1 MQYKQY
7 LLIFL
12 SLFFLLCLSAL
23 SLSFYANPYDIDSFL
38 SPKGSISYFGGTRT
52 AKAVHIVKGDYDA
65 FILGSSRSE
74 IGINPRHRLWGSLKA
89 YNASLAGS
97 NFIETHKVFQTIIK
111 HKQPKLIML
120 ALDYGLF
127 SEARSTSAD
136 FTLSRFDD
144 SNNAFSSFF
153 KEHFS
158 KESIEKSFRTLK
170 YTAKGLPAK
179 HKQGQ
184 KLGELTFSDTI
195 DNGEQHELIL
205 NTLEKK
211 VINNN
216 ETYSSKGYSSDRLRL
231 LKELIKTCLDHE
243 INLMIVIS
251 PVHTLQLITFKQM
264 GIWENF
270 LTWKQEIVSLTSAPN
285 NIPLYDFTDLSTV
298 ISETVPTEKTSTPMK
313 WFWET
318 SHYKESMGDL
328 ILSRVMAPSSPIE
341 PSFGVK
347 LTSENIDFEIAKQR
361 IKLEE
366 YEQKNSELYSTVL
379 SLIKPNS

>member
-1 MQYKQY
+1 
-7 LLIFL
+7 
-12 SLFFLLCLSAL
+12 
-23 SLSFYANPYDIDSFL
+23 
-38 SPKGSISYFGGTRT
+38 
-52 AKAVHIVKGDYDA
+52 
-65 FILGSSRSE
+65 
-74 IGINPRHRLWGSLKA
+74 
-89 YNASLAGS
+89 
-97 NFIETHKVFQTIIK
+97 
-111 HKQPKLIML
+111 ML

-216 ETYSSKGYSSDRLRL
+216 QSSLFQRFAGLRQIMISNFCRMSS
-231 LKELIKTCLDHE
+231 
-243 INLMIVIS
+243 INRK
-251 PVHTLQLITFKQM
+251 QARFAFTFP
-264 GIWENF
+264 F
-270 LTWKQEIVSLTSAPN
+270 N
-285 NIPLYDFTDLSTV
+285 NI
-298 ISETVPTEKTSTPMK
+298 
-313 WFWET
+313 
-318 SHYKESMGDL
+318 
-328 ILSRVMAPSSPIE
+328 R
-341 PSFGVK
+341 
-347 LTSENIDFEIAKQR
+347 R
-361 IKLEE
+361 
-366 YEQKNSELYSTVL
+366 
-379 SLIKPNS
+379 